1 MKVFLSPS
9 SGIEF
14 EGSMFYLTYAPGPPI
29 SEFVDYFWLFD
40 GGQTLRKERIVPSG
54 TSELVINLRDDEIR
68 IHNGEQSK
76 QHKRFSGAVLS
87 GPYSSTFVVDAM
99 QHESM
104 LGVHFKPGGAFPFL
118 GALASELTDAHVDL
132 ADLWG
137 RSGLELRERLCDVG
151 TPWQRFQIMEE
162 VLTDRLR
169 LSRKGHLAVAI
180 ALNGFGPY
188 GTRAL
193 VRDVARDAGICQRRF
208 SKVFAAQIGLTPK
221 VFCRILR
228 FQRVRTMADEIE
240 KPDWVQIATTCGY
253 FDQSHLINDFQE
265 FSGFSPTEYLRRLRP
280 NHQDGR
286 LKSHH
291 VPLSG

>member
-1 MKVFLSPS
+1 
-9 SGIEF
+9 
-14 EGSMFYLTYAPGPPI
+14 MFYLTYAPGPPI

-40 GGQTLRKERIVPSG
+40 GGQTPRKERIVPSG

-87 GPYSSTFVVDAM
+87 GTYSSIFVIDAM

-104 LGVHFKPGGAFPFL
+104 LGVHFKPAGAFPFL
-118 GALASELTDAHVDL
+118 GAHASELTDAHADL

-137 RSGLELRERLCDVG
+137 NSALELRERVCTAG
-151 TPWQRFQIMEE
+151 THRQRFEIMEE
-162 VLTDRLR
+162 VLTDRLCR
-169 LSRKGHLAVAI
+169 SRKGHLAVAI

-188 GTRAL
+188 GTRAS
-193 VRDVARDAGICQRRF
+193 VRDVAREVAICQRRF

-228 FQRVRTMADEIE
+228 FQRVRTLTDQIE
-240 KPDWVQIATTCGY
+240 KPDWAQVASTCGY

-265 FSGFSPTEYLRRLRP
+265 FSGFSPSEYLRHLRP
-280 NHQDGR
+280 NQQDGR
-286 LKSHH
+286 LKSNH

>member
-1 MKVFLSPS
+1 MLF
-9 SGIEF
+9 
-14 EGSMFYLTYAPGPPI
+14 LTYAPGLPI

-40 GGQTLRKERIVPSG
+40 GGQTPRKERIVPSG
-54 TSELVINLRDDEIR
+54 TTELVINLRDDEIR
-68 IHNGEQSK
+68 IHNRAQSK
-76 QHKRFSGAVLS
+76 HKLFSGAVVS

-137 RSGLELRERLCDVG
+137 RSGLELRERLCVVSSHR
-151 TPWQRFQIMEE
+151 QRFQIMEK

-169 LSRKGHLAVAI
+169 RSRKGHVAI
-180 ALNGFGPY
+180 AIALDGFGPN
-188 GTRAL
+188 GTDTSVRA
-193 VRDVARDAGICQRRF
+193 VAREVGLCQRRF
-208 SKVFAAQIGLTPK
+208 RNVFAAQVGLTPK

-228 FQRVRTMADEIE
+228 FQRVRSLADQIE
-240 KPDWVQIATTCGY
+240 KPDWAQIASICGY

-265 FSGFSPTEYLRRLRP
+265 FSGFNPTQYLRRLRP
-280 NHQDGR
+280 NQQDGC

-291 VPLSG
+291 VPLSE

>member
-1 MKVFLSPS
+1 ML
-9 SGIEF
+9 
-14 EGSMFYLTYAPGPPI
+14 YLTYIPRPPL
-29 SEFVDYFWLFD
+29 SQFVDYFWLFD
-40 GGQTLRKERIVPSG
+40 GGQTPRKERIVPSG
-54 TSELVINLRDDEIR
+54 TTELVINLRDDEIR
-68 IHNGEQSK
+68 IHNRAQST
-76 QHKRFSGAVLS
+76 QHMRFSGAVLS

-118 GALASELTDAHVDL
+118 DGIASELTDAHVDL

-137 RSGLELRERLCDVG
+137 RSGLGLRERLCDIA

-169 LSRKGHLAVAI
+169 RCRKAHVAVAI

-188 GTRAL
+188 GTGAS
-193 VRDVARDAGICQRRF
+193 VRDITRDVGICQRRF
-208 SKVFAAQIGLTPK
+208 RKVFAAQVGLTPK

-228 FQRVRTMADEIE
+228 FQRVRTLADQIE
-240 KPDWVQIATTCGY
+240 KPDWAQIASTCGY

-265 FSGFSPTEYLRRLRP
+265 FSGFSPTEYLHRLRQYQ
-280 NHQDGR
+280 QDSR

>member
-1 MKVFLSPS
+1 ML
-9 SGIEF
+9 
-14 EGSMFYLTYAPGPPI
+14 YLTYAPKPPI

-40 GGQTLRKERIVPSG
+40 GGQTPRKERIVPSG
-54 TSELVINLRDDEIR
+54 TTELVINLRDDQIR
-68 IHNGEQSK
+68 IHNLAQSK
-76 QHKRFSGAVLS
+76 QQKRFSGAVLS

-104 LGVHFKPGGAFPFL
+104 LGVHFKPGGALPFL
-118 GALASELTDAHVDL
+118 GALASELTDAHADL

-137 RSGLELRERLCDVG
+137 RSGLELREHLCDVG

-162 VLTDRLR
+162 TLTNRLR
-169 LSRKGHLAVAI
+169 RSRKGHVAVTI

-188 GTRAL
+188 GTGSS
-193 VRDVARDAGICQRRF
+193 VRDVARDVGICQRRF
-208 SKVFAAQIGLTPK
+208 SKVFAAQVGLTPK

-228 FQRVRTMADEIE
+228 FQRVRTLADQIE
-240 KPDWVQIATTCGY
+240 KPDWAQIASICGY
-253 FDQSHLINDFQE
+253 FDQSHLINDFEE
-265 FSGFSPTEYLRRLRP
+265 FSGSTPTSYLRRLRP
-280 NHQDGR
+280 NQQDGR